1 MESSWRSAAGDL
13 KERLEAQGYTVSNI
27 TGEVVAIDSGVRVYA
42 VSKPGEPDYYL
53 NLVSVRE
60 GLLYTMTAEPI
71 TSDQVLALQR
81 S

>member
-1 MESSWRSAAGDL
+1 M
-13 KERLEAQGYTVSNI
+13 SNI
-27 TGEVVAIDSGVRVYA
+27 TGEVLSIDSGVRVFA

-60 GLLYTMTAEPI
+60 GVLYTMTAEPM